1 MYSYQLNIRGREDYL
16 PNFMKCSTIL
26 FFFILIKKIK
36 LNLCNVKFIKSQSNS
51 SMNILHDQ
59 HSKIIKNVI

>member
-36 LNLCNVKFIKSQSNS
+36 LNLCNVKFIKSK
-51 SMNILHDQ
+51 L
-59 HSKIIKNVI
+59 KYEYFT